1 MKGGQEEL
9 HVKVDGLFYDRDV
22 CIMEKKCRTTYFTFL
37 VLNKACPAFEP
48 CAVCV

>member
-1 MKGGQEEL
+1 MKRGQEEL
-9 HVKVDGLFYDRDV
+9 HVKVDRLFMTEMYALWK
-22 CIMEKKCRTTYFTFL
+22 KKCRTTYFTFL